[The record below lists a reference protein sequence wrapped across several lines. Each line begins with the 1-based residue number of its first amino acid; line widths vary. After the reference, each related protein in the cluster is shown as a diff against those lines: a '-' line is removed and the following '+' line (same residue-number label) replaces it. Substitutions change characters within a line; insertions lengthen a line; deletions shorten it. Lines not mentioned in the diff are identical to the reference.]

1 VGGQGTRYN
10 GVIYTDPALY
20 AANRGSVEVNQAE
33 HGDRPAIRVLVAED
47 HDLFREGLCLL
58 LAREGLTI
66 VGQADNGI
74 EAVELTASLLPDVV
88 LMDLDLPLLAGIEAT
103 RRIAEVSPVTHVLV
117 LTISGHETD
126 VVEALLAGASGYLLK
141 GTSPE
146 SLVRGIRATME
157 GASLMSPGI
166 AAKLLDRVRTTDGR
180 ANGDAPLVEL
190 LSERE
195 VEVLRLLTEGKQNGE
210 IARDLFL
217 SPHTVRN
224 HISNILAKLQI
235 NNRTEATAVA
245 IRAGLV

>member
-1 VGGQGTRYN
+1 
-10 GVIYTDPALY
+10 
-20 AANRGSVEVNQAE
+20 
-33 HGDRPAIRVLVAED
+33 
-47 HDLFREGLCLL
+47 
-58 LAREGLTI
+58 
-66 VGQADNGI
+66 
-74 EAVELTASLLPDVV
+74 
-88 LMDLDLPLLAGIEAT
+88 
-103 RRIAEVSPVTHVLV
+103 VTHVLV

-146 SLVRGIRATME
+146 SLVRGIRATTE
-157 GASLMSPGI
+157 GNSLLSPGI
-166 AAKLLDRVRTTDGR
+166 AAKLLDRVRAQPHSG
-180 ANGDAPLVEL
+180 AGEAALAEL

-195 VEVLRLLTEGKQNGE
+195 VEVLRLLTAGKQNAE

-235 NNRTEATAVA
+235 TNRTEATAVA

>member
-1 VGGQGTRYN
+1 VTQPVPT
-10 GVIYTDPALY
+10 
-20 AANRGSVEVNQAE
+20 E
-33 HGDRPAIRVLVAED
+33 RPEIRVLVAED
-47 HDLFREGLCLL
+47 HDLFRQGLCLL
-58 LAREGLTI
+58 LEREGMTI

-74 EAVELTASLLPDVV
+74 AAVELTTSLLPDVV
-88 LMDLDLPLLAGIEAT
+88 LMDLDLPLLSGIEAT

-146 SLVRGIRATME
+146 SLVRGIRSTTE
-157 GASLMSPGI
+157 GNSLLSPGI
-166 AAKLLDRVRTTDGR
+166 AAKLLDRVRAQPHAG
-180 ANGDAPLVEL
+180 AGEAALAEL

-195 VEVLRLLTEGKQNGE
+195 VEVLRLLTAGKQNAE

-235 NNRTEATAVA
+235 TNRTEATAVA